1 MDKGAPSVTRIVTM
15 VLFALSCFGLIL
27 FLWLSFGGPVPFR
40 AKGYQIHMSF
50 PNAQQ
55 LAGQADVRIAG
66 VPVGK
71 VISKELDNG
80 TASCPPSDRAQNLC
94 KNRTI
99 ATIEMQRKFAP
110 VHEDAMAILRVK
122 TILGET
128 YIDLSPGSPSAP
140 PIPDGGTL
148 LRTHVGHAVQLDEIF
163 NALDPN
169 TRQSFQI
176 WQQEVAKAVQGNDQ
190 NLNNALGN
198 LPPFVADA
206 TDITRVLDVEHASV
220 VRLVQNGGTVFGAL
234 GNDQAA
240 LRNLITTSAT
250 VFATTAANNTALFDT
265 FQVFPTFLNETK
277 ATMAKLK
284 TFSLNTDSACCVPG
298 QNAGLLKELRPVAQD
313 LAPTLADV
321 RTLSP
326 ALRNLF
332 VHLGPLIDASKKGLP
347 AVASVLHGARP
358 LLGQLGPFLE
368 QLNPILTWLSLHQQL
383 VSDFITNG
391 GSALAQKTLSLSGG
405 TGHTLPQYVTIGPET
420 LALQPTRDPGNRG
433 NVYPPPTWLAGPG
446 YFLHDILPSW
456 DCLNTGA
463 GGDGSVPP
471 DTTPLTGHPG
481 CTVAQPLGPLVGQT
495 GKFPQILAA
504 KYPAK

>member
-1 MDKGAPSVTRIVTM
+1 MDRGAPSVARIVTM

-40 AKGYQIHMSF
+40 ARGYQVKMSF
-50 PNAQQ
+50 PNAAQ

-71 VISKELDNG
+71 VISKELDPTGNG
-80 TASCPPSDRAQNLC
+80 
-94 KNRTI
+94 TI

-110 VHEDAMAILRVK
+110 IHQDALAILRTK

-128 YIDLSPGSPSAP
+128 YVDVSPGSPNSPAV
-140 PIPDGGTL
+140 PDGGTL
-148 LRTHVGHAVQLDEIF
+148 GCKAGQPLSSGCDRTQIEHAVQLDEIF
-163 NALDPN
+163 NALDPH

-176 WQQEVAKAVQGNDQ
+176 WQQEVAKAVRDNDQ

-206 TDITRVLDVEHASV
+206 TDITRVLDTEHAAV
-220 VRLVQNGGTVFGAL
+220 VRLVQNGGTTFGAL
-234 GNDQAA
+234 GSDQAA

-277 ATMAKLK
+277 LTMAKLK
-284 TFSLNTDSACCVPG
+284 TFSLNTDP
-298 QNAGLLKELRPVAQD
+298 LLKQLVPVAAD
-313 LAPTLADV
+313 LGPTLTAV
-321 RTLSP
+321 QQLSP
-326 ALRNLF
+326 DLKNF
-332 VHLGPLIDASKKGLP
+332 FFHLGPLITASKKGLP
-347 AVASVLHGARP
+347 AVAHVIKGARP

-368 QLNPILTWLSLHQQL
+368 QLNPILNWLGLHQQL

-405 TGHTLPQYVTIGPET
+405 TGHSLPQYVTVGPET
-420 LALQPTRDPGNRG
+420 VYFAQNRDRTDRG
-433 NVYPPPTWLAGPG
+433 NVYPQPTWLAGPI
-446 YFLHDILPSW
+446 YFARDILPAW
-456 DCLNTGA
+456 DCNNA
-463 GGDGSVPP
+463 GGQVAP
-471 DTTPLTGHPG
+471 DPTPIIGHPG
-481 CTVAQPLGPLVGQT
+481 CTVDAPLGPLIGQNT
-495 GKFPQILAA
+495 KFPHVLAA